1 MNSSYGNDPTI
12 AKKFGPARVALHPA
26 DAKARGLSD
35 GQTVVLRN
43 ATGEIAMQLAL
54 SDVIP
59 QGAALTHKTPWL
71 KKNRGV
77 NVNVLNPGLT
87 SDMGRSTALHGV
99 EVEVLPA

>member
-1 MNSSYGNDPTI
+1 M
-12 AKKFGPARVALHPA
+12 KKLGPARVALHPE

-43 ATGEIAMQLAL
+43 ATGEIAMQLTL

-71 KKNRGV
+71 KKSQGV

-99 EVEVLPA
+99 EVEVVQA